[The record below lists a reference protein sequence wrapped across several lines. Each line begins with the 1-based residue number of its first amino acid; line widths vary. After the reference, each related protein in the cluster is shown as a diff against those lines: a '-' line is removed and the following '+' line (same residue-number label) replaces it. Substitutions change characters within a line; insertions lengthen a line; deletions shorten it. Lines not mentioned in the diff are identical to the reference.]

1 MIPEL
6 QPTASVIRISPE
18 IDVPITTRVRRLLDT
33 AAFRRLAGIS
43 QLGLVSL
50 VYPGATHS
58 RFEHSLGVYR
68 NAIEV
73 LRQLAN
79 DPKQPMIF
87 GDHDASLL
95 IVSALLHD
103 LGHWPFCHLIE
114 DLGLVGAP
122 RHEILAR
129 RLLIQP
135 EVSRLLKSDWDLDP
149 ESIAEFLS
157 PKIEGSL
164 DPMHSILRSIL
175 SGPIDIDK
183 LDYLERDSLHAGV
196 PYGRNFDRH
205 RLIQSMCI
213 DIPRHRIAISEK
225 GRTAAE
231 MMVFARYVMFSE
243 VYWHHAVR
251 SATAMLQRAVY
262 ELRDQSD
269 LIESW
274 LDMDDAKLKESILRY
289 SQGNPGADCAE
300 GIFGSKR
307 MLYKRIAQFDCFCE
321 PQLHRSIS
329 SKSYPQLV
337 ELSGQLAQILSDQT
351 QTSIGLHQL
360 LIDAPPA
367 ECEVQ
372 FDLRI
377 RQKSGQY
384 RDLFELSPVV
394 QSLATRQFD
403 QMVKR
408 VRVFIHPRH
417 RDTIKKVDIPGLLH
431 QILPGSS

>member
-6 QPTASVIRISPE
+6 QPAASVIRISPE
-18 IDVPITTRVRRLLDT
+18 IDVPITPRVRRLIDT
-33 AAFRRLAGIS
+33 APFRRLAGVS

-73 LRQLAN
+73 LKQLAN
-79 DPKQPMIF
+79 DPKQPMLF
-87 GDHDASLL
+87 GDHDASVL

-114 DLGLVGAP
+114 DLGLVGSP
-122 RHEILAR
+122 RHEILAH
-129 RLLIQP
+129 RLLVQS
-135 EVSRLLKSDWDLDP
+135 ELSSLLKSDWDLEP
-149 ESIAEFLS
+149 ETIAEFLD
-157 PKIEGSL
+157 PKPSSVV
-164 DPMHSILRSIL
+164 DPLHSILRSIL

-205 RLIQSMCI
+205 RLVQSICI
-213 DIPRHRIAISEK
+213 DSERNRVAISEK

-251 SATAMLQRAVY
+251 SATAMLQRAVF
-262 ELRDQSD
+262 LLGDRAD
-269 LIESW
+269 LVESW
-274 LDMDDAKLKESILRY
+274 LDMDDATFKASVIRN
-289 SQGNPGADCAE
+289 SDGTQGEACAQ
-300 GIFGSKR
+300 GIFGLR
-307 MLYKRIAQFDCFCE
+307 RLLYKRIAQFDCFCQ
-321 PQLHRSIS
+321 PQIHRAIARQD
-329 SKSYPQLV
+329 YPKLV
-337 ELSGQLAQILSDQT
+337 ELSERLAQSLSRLT
-351 QTSIGLHQL
+351 QSAIGPNDL
-360 LIDAPPA
+360 LIDAPPMQ
-367 ECEVQ
+367 CEVQ

-377 RQKSGQY
+377 REKSGRY
-384 RDLFELSPVV
+384 RDLFEVSPVV

-403 QMVKR
+403 EMVKR
-408 VRVFIHPRH
+408 VRVFIHPKH
-417 RDTIKKVDIPGLLH
+417 RDSVRKANIPELLSE
-431 QILPGSS
+431 ILAGSS